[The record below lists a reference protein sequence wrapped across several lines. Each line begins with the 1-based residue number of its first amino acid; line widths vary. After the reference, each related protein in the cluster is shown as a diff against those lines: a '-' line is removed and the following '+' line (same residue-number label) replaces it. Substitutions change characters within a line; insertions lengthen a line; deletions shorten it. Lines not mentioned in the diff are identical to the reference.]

1 MICRLPAAHR
11 HASFG
16 HARQALFCGVAA
28 TSAPWTSSHCRS
40 HSTEEKPLSARKAS
54 WPSEATRNSPMGR
67 SSQFAGANPKA
78 VTTPFGGYREGH
90 LEAVDP
96 LGLGDASTK
105 GGLSGKQTIATRPNT
120 YHSRN
125 EGGIHH
131 VVDHLRFGEYL
142 RRWASANLKK
152 SLSLRKRDH
161 WERIARVRTSLGDSN
176 GGRASSARENGS
188 FATIRQPRSTE
199 RRAKI
204 RGPRGTAFGRDF
216 GAVDRN
222 GVP

>member
-96 LGLGDASTK
+96 LSLGDASTK

-120 YHSRN
+120 YYSRN

-131 VVDHLRFGEYL
+131 VVGLLRFGECL
-142 RRWASANLKK
+142 GQGALQRPEFGLLGAGEWILCHHSSTKK
-152 SLSLRKRDH
+152 YR
-161 WERIARVRTSLGDSN
+161 ETSKDS
-176 GGRASSARENGS
+176 
-188 FATIRQPRSTE
+188 RST
-199 RRAKI
+199 RHRL
-204 RGPRGTAFGRDF
+204 R
-216 GAVDRN
+216 
-222 GVP
+222 

>member
-1 MICRLPAAHR
+1 
-11 HASFG
+11 
-16 HARQALFCGVAA
+16 
-28 TSAPWTSSHCRS
+28 
-40 HSTEEKPLSARKAS
+40 
-54 WPSEATRNSPMGR
+54 MGR

-96 LGLGDASTK
+96 LSLGDASTK

-120 YHSRN
+120 YYSRN

-131 VVDHLRFGEYL
+131 VVDLLRFGECLDQGALQSARSSGSRARMRRLSWPWLGRFGKYL

-161 WERIARVRTSLGDSN
+161 WERIASVRTSLGDSN

-222 GVP
+222 GVPGG